1 MEQINYANARSQ
13 FSKVMERVLLGYAVK
28 ITRKEKDAVVLISEK
43 AYLEYKNAMFELRDG
58 SNQSTYHSQELI
70 LLTAKHYTLEDLMA
84 SNAFIH

>member
-43 AYLEYKNAMFELRDG
+43 AYLEYKNAMFELNKLKQRFLTPNYPLLKHLHKG
-58 SNQSTYHSQELI
+58 FKII
-70 LLTAKHYTLEDLMA
+70 L
-84 SNAFIH
+84 

>member
-43 AYLEYKNAMFELRDG
+43 AYLEYKNAMFELNRP
-58 SNQSTYHSQELI
+58 L
-70 LLTAKHYTLEDLMA
+70 AKVKTT
-84 SNAFIH
+84 SI

>member
-43 AYLEYKNAMFELRDG
+43 AYLEYKNAMFELNKLKKQRFF
-58 SNQSTYHSQELI
+58 NSQLS
-70 LLTAKHYTLEDLMA
+70 A
-84 SNAFIH
+84 SQASP

>member
-43 AYLEYKNAMFELRDG
+43 AYLEYKNAMFE
-58 SNQSTYHSQELI
+58 
-70 LLTAKHYTLEDLMA
+70 
-84 SNAFIH
+84 